1 MPTVTFHSKFVYTI
15 LRYRYRYMRARSNTP
30 TSKLKYCGLNQNE
43 LTAAAA
49 IVEMA
54 PLFNIDRPLIG

>member
-1 MPTVTFHSKFVYTI
+1 
-15 LRYRYRYMRARSNTP
+15 MRARSNTP
-30 TSKLKYCGLNQNE
+30 TLKLKYCGLNQNE